1 MKNIIKYL
9 IVLLFIVSAPLHADG
24 PARWAVK
31 DSDTTLHI
39 YGTIHILKPE
49 LQWQTPGML
58 SDFDKASHIIFEL
71 APNQLTAQVM
81 QPILFSKGRFGPD
94 DSLANY
100 LDAETYATLTQKLSS
115 AGVPP
120 ESVAQMKPWF
130 AGIML
135 AQVAYAQQGFTGDI
149 GVEKIL
155 TKRATYNE
163 QQLEGLESAAQQIDY
178 FASMPMDQQVSFL
191 KISVEDFDKSG
202 EQINDMLGAW
212 IIGDIG
218 KLASLMNESMQDLP
232 EVYDQLIT
240 QRNINWIKQIKVMM
254 QSPGIFFMAV
264 GAGHL
269 PGDDGVIN
277 LLKQAGYEVYR
288 IE

>member
-1 MKNIIKYL
+1 
-9 IVLLFIVSAPLHADG
+9 
-24 PARWAVK
+24 
-31 DSDTTLHI
+31 
-39 YGTIHILKPE
+39 
-49 LQWQTPGML
+49 
-58 SDFDKASHIIFEL
+58 
-71 APNQLTAQVM
+71 
-81 QPILFSKGRFGPD
+81 
-94 DSLANY
+94 
-100 LDAETYATLTQKLSS
+100 
-115 AGVPP
+115 
-120 ESVAQMKPWF
+120 
-130 AGIML
+130 
-135 AQVAYAQQGFTGDI
+135 
-149 GVEKIL
+149 
-155 TKRATYNE
+155 
-163 QQLEGLESAAQQIDY
+163 
-178 FASMPMDQQVSFL
+178 MDQQVSFL